1 MGASSIVESLMQR
14 TLDDLIKSLRSPTT
28 PIAPAIHRHLD
39 DIRRELRSPDPST
52 KSTALQK
59 LTYISSLHPPIDPS
73 FASFHAIE
81 LLPSSPPFKRHSY
94 LFISL
99 TFPSSH
105 DLLLLL
111 PNQLRKDLSS
121 PNHPDASLALQFLA
135 SRASSDLARDL
146 TPEIFTLL
154 NSSKP
159 ILRRKATSALV
170 GVFTACP
177 DSVRVCFKR
186 LVENLDS
193 SDDAGVLSAAV
204 GVFCELSRT
213 DPASYLPLAPEFYRV
228 FVDAKRNNWVLIKIL
243 KIFAWLCPIEPRL
256 ARRVVEP
263 VCDLMRRTMAKSV
276 LLECIRTVFSSLAD
290 YEHAVA
296 LAVEKNKELL
306 GCDEDANLRY
316 LGLHALSLLGWERYP
331 AVVMECKETIIKSLS
346 DADPNIRRES
356 LRLVMGMVSEG
367 NLVEISRILVGYAS
381 KSDPDFC
388 NEIFRSILSV
398 CARNFYELV
407 VDFDWYVSLL
417 GEIARNVN
425 CRHGEEVER
434 QLVDIGMRVE
444 DSRMELVS
452 VARELLMDPA
462 LLGNPL
468 LDRVLSA
475 AAWVSGEYVRF
486 SRNPFELV
494 EALLQPRTDFLPPL
508 VRAVYVQSTFKV
520 LVFCLRSYLLQSE
533 RESSGESDLEVG
545 DGELDLVGKK
555 SEKRK
560 EIFTHES
567 MKYLLD
573 LVETALGPLLE
584 CSDVEIL
591 ERTRNVLGLVRVVRE
606 IQGQN
611 VENEEGFKEG
621 LKTCEIVEFIDAA
634 FSEEL
639 GPVSGSAQERVIVPD
654 GLVLRKDLS
663 ILDTILPN
671 EDLSLSETFS
681 LRSNKFKEVGRVS
694 QPQTQNNDEPELP
707 SESTSLLVEH
717 RRRHGLYYLPTECE
731 NSVPNDYPPAN
742 EPLSL
747 LPGSVDATENDLAR
761 LAEQSLVSK
770 KPKQVKPRP
779 VVVKLDGDEVSVSAE
794 KLKKDSRETLLSG
807 VVQDVLLGEE
817 RKPESSRKKSSD
829 KSSQRRV
836 KNVLKDGETIS
847 ELQEHV
853 GDGQRQR
860 SRRHKHRTHKEGS
873 SHRSLSKDDDPHSK
887 HKSGQRAICPSNI
900 NVQSPVIQD
909 FLL

>member
-1 MGASSIVESLMQR
+1 MQR

-59 LTYISSLHPPIDPS
+59 LTYLSSLHPPIDPS

-81 LLPSSPPFKRHSY
+81 LLPSSPPFKRPSY

-170 GVFTACP
+170 GIFTACP

-243 KIFAWLCPIEPRL
+243 KIFARLCPIEPRL

-290 YEHAVA
+290 YEHAVV

-316 LGLHALSLLGWERYP
+316 LGLHALSLLGSERYP
-331 AVVMECKETIIKSLS
+331 AAVMECKETIIKSLS

-388 NEIFRSILSV
+388 NEIFGSILSV

-417 GEIARNVN
+417 GEIARNMN

-475 AAWVSGEYVRF
+475 AAWISGEYVRF

-545 DGELDLVGKK
+545 M
-555 SEKRK
+555 RR
-560 EIFTHES
+560 F
-567 MKYLLD
+567 
-573 LVETALGPLLE
+573 LLE
-584 CSDVEIL
+584 A
-591 ERTRNVLGLVRVVRE
+591 TN
-606 IQGQN
+606 
-611 VENEEGFKEG
+611 
-621 LKTCEIVEFIDAA
+621 
-634 FSEEL
+634 
-639 GPVSGSAQERVIVPD
+639 
-654 GLVLRKDLS
+654 LRKLAGFLS
-663 ILDTILPN
+663 HKHKD
-671 EDLSLSETFS
+671 D
-681 LRSNKFKEVGRVS
+681 
-694 QPQTQNNDEPELP
+694 DEPELP

-747 LPGSVDATENDLAR
+747 LPGSVDVTENDLAR

-817 RKPESSRKKSSD
+817 RKPESSQKKSSD
-829 KSSQRRV
+829 KSSRRRV
-836 KNVLKDGETIS
+836 KDVLKDGGIVFS
-847 ELQEHV
+847 VDL
-853 GDGQRQR
+853 DGHLR
-860 SRRHKHRTHKEGS
+860 
-873 SHRSLSKDDDPHSK
+873 L
-887 HKSGQRAICPSNI
+887 
-900 NVQSPVIQD
+900 
-909 FLL
+909 